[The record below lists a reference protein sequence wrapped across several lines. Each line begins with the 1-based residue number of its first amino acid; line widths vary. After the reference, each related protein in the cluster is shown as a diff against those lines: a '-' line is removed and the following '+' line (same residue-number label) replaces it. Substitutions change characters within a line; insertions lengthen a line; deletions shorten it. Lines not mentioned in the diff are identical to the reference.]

1 MNKLNIISGLSTYH
15 TMKECDYLKDNILM
29 FDIPF
34 SLIDLSTTKEMEVIL
49 PKDIYH
55 KEIKYSFKESIDKLN
70 SYIQNNKDIRIWTSH
85 YEINSYLL
93 MMYICNYLHDK
104 DCNIY
109 VVFSDEYNKDCY
121 SPACMNAHE
130 LNKLKDL
137 EHKLNKN
144 EINSYSSKWLD
155 IVNEN
160 SDIRLLED
168 NNVKSVSYDY
178 LNDYILI
185 KLKKLGSTKIS
196 KLTIEIMK
204 DYHLIDLLVFYLI
217 RRLIN
222 ENKIIIVT
230 KNEDNSF
237 EDIISIK

>member
-55 KEIKYSFKESIDKLN
+55 KEIKYSFKESIDKLK

-93 MMYICNYLHDK
+93 MLYICNYLQNK

-121 SPACMNAHE
+121 SPTCMNAPE
-130 LNKLKDL
+130 LNKLKD
-137 EHKLNKN
+137 
-144 EINSYSSKWLD
+144 
-155 IVNEN
+155 
-160 SDIRLLED
+160 
-168 NNVKSVSYDY
+168 
-178 LNDYILI
+178 
-185 KLKKLGSTKIS
+185 
-196 KLTIEIMK
+196 
-204 DYHLIDLLVFYLI
+204 
-217 RRLIN
+217 
-222 ENKIIIVT
+222 
-230 KNEDNSF
+230 
-237 EDIISIK
+237 